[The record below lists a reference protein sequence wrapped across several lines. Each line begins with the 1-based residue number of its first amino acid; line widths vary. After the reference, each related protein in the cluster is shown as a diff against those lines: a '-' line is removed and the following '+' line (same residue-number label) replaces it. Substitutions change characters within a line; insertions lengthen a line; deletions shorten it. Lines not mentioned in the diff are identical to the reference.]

1 MEEEQIITVNDL
13 SSEES
18 SNKEKGS
25 GVNKALMGIIVFL
38 LLVITGSGAYFFGT
52 AKNDGESNEVTPTES
67 PFKAETL
74 GEEIEEVVIPTA
86 TPEATVSGTITPSVT
101 PKQTVAPTVKLI
113 NPNLKTDIKLLP
125 TSTPILIPTLK
136 MNL

>member
-13 SSEES
+13 SSEEG

-38 LLVITGSGAYFFGT
+38 LLIITGSGAYFFGT
-52 AKNDGESNEVTPTES
+52 AKNDGETDEAAPTES

-74 GEEIEEVVIPTA
+74 GEEIEEEVIPTTAGEA
-86 TPEATVSGTITPSVT
+86 TPTTDPSITPSIT
-101 PKQTVAPTVKLI
+101 PTTTASPTIYI
-113 NPNLKTDIKLLP
+113 NPNLKVKDEFKIMLP
-125 TSTPILIPTLK
+125 TSTPTPSI
-136 MNL
+136 